1 VGQLLPSAVSKVCFS
16 HIHTNDHKEDHA
28 MPYSHPAGQAAPFEH
43 LESYVLSKHLPM
55 SLCNS
60 SFQWTMLEMNG
71 TQATSIT

>member
-1 VGQLLPSAVSKVCFS
+1 
-16 HIHTNDHKEDHA
+16 

-55 SLCNS
+55 SLRNG